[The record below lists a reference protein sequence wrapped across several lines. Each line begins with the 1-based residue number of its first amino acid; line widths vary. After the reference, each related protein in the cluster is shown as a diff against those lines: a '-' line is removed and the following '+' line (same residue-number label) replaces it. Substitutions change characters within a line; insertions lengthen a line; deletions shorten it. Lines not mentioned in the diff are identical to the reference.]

1 MAEMESIYREI
12 VLDHYRHP
20 RRFGPVD
27 DYPRRGQAYNP
38 LCGDDIRVGVALE
51 HEQLAAIGFHG
62 RGCAVCMAA
71 ASLLC
76 ETPPDTR
83 ADALRAYAGTVRAAL
98 QSTDTPLPAP
108 LEPLGALRA
117 YPTRHRC
124 VTLPAEALAAALA
137 QETGTP
143 DD

>member
-27 DYPRRGQAYNP
+27 DYPGRGEAYNP
-38 LCGDDIRVGVALE
+38 LCGDDIRVGVTLD

-76 ETPPDTR
+76 ESPPDTR
-83 ADALRAYAGTVRAAL
+83 PDALRSYATAVHAALQSEGTPLPSPLEPLDALRAY
-98 QSTDTPLPAP
+98 PN
-108 LEPLGALRA
+108 
-117 YPTRHRC
+117 RHRC
-124 VTLPAEALAAALA
+124 VTLPAEALAAALG
-137 QETGTP
+137 QEINTP